1 MLFSSLLDKY
11 LGHRVVVSLTFKTLS
26 NRMYHFR
33 LLLAIYE
40 SSACSMFSLILSI
53 LGGVQQYLVIFTCV
67 PEGSCVL
74 FHVLTAISLSFVKHL
89 SLLSSFYLVVSFI
102 NELQEFLIYWIQVI
116 CHMYVLGIIFPSL

>member
-1 MLFSSLLDKY
+1 MLFSSLFDKY

-40 SSACSMFSLILSI
+40 SSACGMSSLILSV

-74 FHVLTAISLSFVKHL
+74 FHVLTAISLSPFVKYL

-102 NELQEFLIYWIQVI
+102 NELQEFLIDWIQVI
-116 CHMYVLGIIFPSL
+116 CHM

>member
-26 NRMYHFR
+26 NRRYHFR

-40 SSACSMFSLILSI
+40 SSDCGMLSLILSI
-53 LGGVQQYLVIFTCV
+53 LVGVQQYLVIFICI

-74 FHVLTAISLSFVKHL
+74 FHVLTAISLSSFVKYL

-116 CHMYVLGIIFPSL
+116 CHMYVL